1 MRLLLD
7 ENLPHDLAVLLV
19 GHQVDTVASRGW
31 SGIQNGEL
39 LARANAEI
47 DAFLTMDRRL
57 PEQQDV
63 AKLSF
68 GVLLIKAPSNRM
80 VDLRPLV
87 PTILAALS
95 RLTPGLVLSV
105 GA

>member
-7 ENLPHDLAVLLV
+7 ENLPHDLAALLV
-19 GHQVDTVASRGW
+19 GHQVDTVAGRGW

-39 LARANAEI
+39 LAKAKEEF

-57 PEQQDV
+57 PEQQNLGR
-63 AKLSF
+63 LSF
-68 GVLLIKAPSNRM
+68 GVLLIQAPSNRM

-87 PTILAALS
+87 AEILAALGTLRPG
-95 RLTPGLVLSV
+95 RLVTV